1 MSPTFTGS
9 SKSAIWCFKC
19 SDVIEIR
26 NEIMFNF
33 HTGLPHVN
41 GVERV
46 VLCEFERLLS
56 FSSTSSPHTYLV
68 VSLSR
73 LNKVCAIFL
82 RVATAFS
89 SPCLTP
95 SLHSSIITHSWDTC
109 KQLSTDKD
117 TPTSP
122 PTPHMYF
129 GLRSVTQ
136 TVCELLRNTILH
148 LPRPHQQLGMRRHL

>member
-56 FSSTSSPHTYLV
+56 FSSTRSWRGEYTRPGCHYVYQLYI
-68 VSLSR
+68 L
-73 LNKVCAIFL
+73 KVG
-82 RVATAFS
+82 
-89 SPCLTP
+89 P
-95 SLHSSIITHSWDTC
+95 
-109 KQLSTDKD
+109 TDW
-117 TPTSP
+117 
-122 PTPHMYF
+122 H
-129 GLRSVTQ
+129 
-136 TVCELLRNTILH
+136 
-148 LPRPHQQLGMRRHL
+148 